1 MTQTPELNIVPLV
14 PRLTLSGFSDKG
26 VMITLGTVPLFDPTE
41 RETTISSILESIETC
56 AKEETMCRV
65 GNVSFY
71 PSAFD
76 FFMVN

>member
-1 MTQTPELNIVPLV
+1 MTTELNVVPLV
-14 PRLTLSGFSDKG
+14 PRLTLVGFSDKG
-26 VMITLGTVPLFDPTE
+26 AMITLGTLPLDNPEE